1 MKSEQKE
8 MLTPED
14 VSERWSI
21 SRGTLA
27 NWRCRREG
35 PKFFK
40 VGKRKILY
48 RSDDVRRYFESS
60 PVQTLDSV
68 QK

>member
-35 PKFFK
+35 PKFC
-40 VGKRKILY
+40 KRKILY